1 MCRNRYDRLS
11 GEEALISSCIS
22 PLLQMRVDPSSW
34 QVVTPETQRTTLS
47 RSPTTSQALSADARI
62 QTVLRVL
69 GMRSLRL
76 TANAGFTVY
85 DDGQWPDSSVR
96 EGGPRPP
103 WSRQH
108 CPIGTCLGAGPPS
121 VKPVLGVVPA
131 PESSTQ

>member
-1 MCRNRYDRLS
+1 
-11 GEEALISSCIS
+11 
-22 PLLQMRVDPSSW
+22 MRVDPSSW
-34 QVVTPETQRTTLS
+34 QVVTPGTQRTTLS

-96 EGGPRPP
+96 EGGSASPLVSSALSYRDLPGRRATKCKA
-103 WSRQH
+103 SLDS
-108 CPIGTCLGAGPPS
+108 CGLSGAGDRARTDEPRITRTQSSPPF
-121 VKPVLGVVPA
+121 
-131 PESSTQ
+131 E